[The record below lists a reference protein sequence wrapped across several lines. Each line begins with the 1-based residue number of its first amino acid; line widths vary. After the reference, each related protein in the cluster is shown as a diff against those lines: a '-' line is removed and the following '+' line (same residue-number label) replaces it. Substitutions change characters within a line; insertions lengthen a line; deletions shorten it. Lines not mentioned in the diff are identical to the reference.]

1 MSKHLAEKTLQ
12 LMTIKELS
20 VVLGVSERL
29 IQKRVKELFP
39 DLSKKGHTTYLTEK
53 HVTAIKLRI
62 EENSS
67 LATTHDRS
75 KLAKMPKTKLEEDLL
90 IQQAMQIQSNRISLL
105 QEELQNATQIIELN
119 APKVKLAEDSI
130 RDKDKHYS
138 ITNAG
143 KQLGLKQTFIFNLMK
158 EKHLLTVDK
167 LPTQSAINR
176 KMLTLRTN
184 IVAGKNRP
192 QAVMTM
198 ENIYNFKNV
207 YEKDFK

>member
-1 MSKHLAEKTLQ
+1 MNKHLAEKTLN
-12 LMTIKELS
+12 LMTIKQVAAALE
-20 VVLGVSERL
+20 VSERL

-39 DLSKKGHTTYLTEK
+39 DLSKKGYTTYLTETQ
-53 HVTAIKLRI
+53 VTAVKLRI
-62 EENSS
+62 EQNSS

-75 KLAKMPKTKLEEDLL
+75 KLAKMPKTNLEEDLL
-90 IQQAMQIQSNRISLL
+90 IQQAMQIQSNRISRL
-105 QEELQNATQIIELN
+105 QQELQNATETIKLN
-119 APKVKLAEDSI
+119 APKVQLAEDSI

-158 EKHLLTVDK
+158 EKKLLTVDK
-167 LPTQSAINR
+167 LPTQSALNR

-198 ENIYNFKNV
+198 ENIFNFKNV
-207 YEKDFK
+207 YKKDFV